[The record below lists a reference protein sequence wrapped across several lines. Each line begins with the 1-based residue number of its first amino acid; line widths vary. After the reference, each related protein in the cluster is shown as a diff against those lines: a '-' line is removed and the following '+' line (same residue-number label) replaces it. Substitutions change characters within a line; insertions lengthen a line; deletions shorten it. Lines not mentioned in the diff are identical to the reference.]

1 MQHTTTL
8 RGPPLGKKK
17 KRRGLKAAEG
27 EPEPP
32 EEGGA
37 VEVKRCGREGREWS
51 ERGTDT
57 SDKTRI

>member
-37 VEVKRCGREGREWS
+37 RGGEKVWEGGEGVVRERN
-51 ERGTDT
+51 RHQ
-57 SDKTRI
+57 